1 MVRRHKSALGDN
13 AFTASGLIAGRRI
26 TVSRVPAISR
36 QQLIE
41 GRGMTNQI
49 AQLEGSIF
57 FNVPDKISK
66 PMLLTGTLT
75 PGTFVAEGFG
85 FPVQF
90 QVGTVAIKAKGR
102 TAKLDITHIEL
113 GTRHEPTTRW
123 EVAPPIRLDDLSHA
137 SLLRL
142 AIQASRCI
150 GVAFPQGWAVDRE
163 HKPLG
168 VLREGDSVPA
178 LPFVLVYG
186 CRIEIER
193 QTGRRIVSRLDNAPE
208 VVLWDAGE
216 ATGLPQSVVRDLL
229 GQRPAGRQR
238 SAGSMTDPKV
248 LKRVAALYRRAEKE
262 GTGGISKPE
271 WVRQQ
276 LATGDSPIHQSES
289 WVRAV
294 AVRARKAGLLET
306 GKRKAR
312 K

>member
-1 MVRRHKSALGDN
+1 MA
-13 AFTASGLIAGRRI
+13 
-26 TVSRVPAISR
+26 
-36 QQLIE
+36 
-41 GRGMTNQI
+41 NQI
-49 AQLEGSIF
+49 RQNEGSIF
-57 FNVPDKISK
+57 LSVPAEISE
-66 PMLLTGTLT
+66 PTPLTGTLT

-90 QVGTVAIKAKGR
+90 QVGTVAMNAKGR
-102 TAKLDITHIEL
+102 TAKLEITHLEL
-113 GTRHEPTTRW
+113 GTRHESGSRW
-123 EVAPPIRLDDLSHA
+123 EVAPPIRLDALSQA
-137 SLLRL
+137 ALLRL
-142 AIQASRCI
+142 AIQASRCV
-150 GVAFPQGWAVDRE
+150 GMAFPPGWAVDMAHR
-163 HKPLG
+163 PLG
-168 VLREGDSVPA
+168 RLKVGDSIPRTPA
-178 LPFVLVYG
+178 VIYG
-186 CRIEIER
+186 CRIKQGVVTELQGPEI
-193 QTGRRIVSRLDNAPE
+193 
-208 VVLWDAGE
+208 VLWDAGE
-216 ATGLPQSVVRDLL
+216 ATGLPHSVVRDLL